1 MIASAT
7 PEQYEQAIVTLLT
20 SDDIDALIILYIA
33 VTATDVDPIA
43 DGIRKGMVVARA
55 TEWTKK
61 PVYIGWMVE
70 TDRERRFSL
79 LNDIIPTFGLP
90 ELPARVLGK
99 IVRYVQWRDRP
110 AGMVPDFD
118 DLDLPTITS
127 VCHGALTTKRR
138 RLVDGR
144 RNAYG
149 LERDVDPAAAGR
161 RSDDGSRGRRHCSA
175 YRVSGRRQAGVPYPC
190 P

>member
-43 DGIRKGMVVARA
+43 DGIEKAWSWHGQREDKETGL
-55 TEWTKK
+55 
-61 PVYIGWMVE
+61 IGWMVE

-79 LNDIIPTFGLP
+79 LNETIPTFGLP

-99 IVRYVQWRDRP
+99 IAGYVQWRDRP
-110 AGMVPDFD
+110 TGMVPDFD
-118 DLDLPTITS
+118 DLEP
-127 VCHGALTTKRR
+127 
-138 RLVDGR
+138 
-144 RNAYG
+144 
-149 LERDVDPAAAGR
+149 
-161 RSDDGSRGRRHCSA
+161 
-175 YRVSGRRQAGVPYPC
+175 PYH
-190 P
+190 